1 MNEIVKVFEDRPV
14 RIVEEDGQTFFVGKD
29 VCALLG
35 YSNPN
40 KAMKDHCKGITKR
53 YPLSTSGGTQTV
65 RVIGEPDV
73 MRLICGSKLPEA
85 VRFEKWVF
93 EEVLPTIRKTG
104 AYIAPNIGME
114 QIKAIVQKLV
124 ETSNQLL
131 TDNIALREKSAYM
144 EQFIPKGIYG
154 EKSKANGEPRW
165 LMRRGCYV
173 SKNGTAPKR
182 MNPDICGYLQPDL
195 FQDAMPATIIADT
208 VNIVLD
214 KMPKLLPEAY

>member
-1 MNEIVKVFEDRPV
+1 LH
-14 RIVEEDGQTFFVGKD
+14 T
-29 VCALLG
+29 L
-35 YSNPN
+35 
-40 KAMKDHCKGITKR
+40 
-53 YPLSTSGGTQTV
+53 GGTQKMS
-65 RVIGEPDV
+65 IINEYG
-73 MRLICGSKLPEA
+73 LYAAILGSKKKEA
-85 VRFEKWVF
+85 QDFQRWITH
-93 EEVLPTIRKTG
+93 EVIPSIMETG

-114 QIKAIVQKLV
+114 QIKVIVQKLV

-144 EQFIPKGIYG
+144 EQFVPKGIYG
-154 EKSKANGEPRW
+154 ETSKANGEPRW